1 MSHKLLNRGG
11 GGIGWE
17 LSVNRNVGWFG
28 NRNLFLHEMAL
39 GVWYHSFPSPTPNL
53 VYWCSFNIHTVYL
66 SLGPAGVGILSEVT
80 CLSMGFWLS
89 LKDPA
94 GLGFALQHFVCL
106 PGRSYIVPHSPP
118 CVIPC
123 LQVGLGSSSSSCRGR
138 TLWKVPFVPRP
149 LSYHTHRH
157 TGLRSYES
165 STWPHPQSPH

>member
-39 GVWYHSFPSPTPNL
+39 GVWYHSFPPLTPNL
-53 VYWCSFNIHTVYL
+53 VYWCSFNIHIVYL
-66 SLGPAGVGILSEVT
+66 SLGLAGVGILSEVT
-80 CLSMGFWLS
+80 CLSMEFWLS

-106 PGRSYIVPHSPP
+106 TGHTLFQI
-118 CVIPC
+118 C
-123 LQVGLGSSSSSCRGR
+123 LHVLFHASRWG
-138 TLWKVPFVPRP
+138 WEAAAPRAGAGHFGK
-149 LSYHTHRH
+149 YHLFLDSFLITHIH
-157 TGLRSYES
+157 TGL
-165 STWPHPQSPH
+165 QVL